1 MKNAENKTND
11 NGFYTIWL
19 REERHSEYRIPKS
32 EVGSL
37 EGAKDLVRD
46 NREGYP
52 ETLNINDF
60 FVCDYIEPWGE
71 SNCQLSDCLKDD
83 PSDEIFD
90 AYEDDWNEG

>member
-32 EVGSL
+32 EIGSL
-37 EGAKDLVRD
+37 EEAKDLVRTQV
-46 NREGYP
+46 EKSA
-52 ETLNINDF
+52 DF
-60 FVCDYIEPWGE
+60 FVDDYIETWGE
-71 SNCQLSDCLKDD
+71 STCHLTDCLRDD

-90 AYEDDWNEG
+90 AYEDSWNEE